1 LTTAYKGE
9 SMQLNQNVKLGL
21 IAFGATVAGI
31 LTVKF
36 GEALVQTGGRLPTL
50 QQFLQAPIG

>member
-1 LTTAYKGE
+1 MTTAYRGE
-9 SMQLNQNVKLGL
+9 SMPLSDNVKLGL

-31 LTVKF
+31 LAVKF
-36 GEALVQTGGRLPTL
+36 GEALVQSGGRLPSL